1 VTSWCRP
8 EDIFQGDLQR
18 QGIIGTGAID
28 IKSVREAVE
37 AQGFAGYSGSRLFP
51 AAGGEGGM
59 MKSCIDEV
67 LQMRIARHR
76 SVVQLRRS
84 EMLC

>member
-1 VTSWCRP
+1 
-8 EDIFQGDLQR
+8 
-18 QGIIGTGAID
+18 
-28 IKSVREAVE
+28 
-37 AQGFAGYSGSRLFP
+37 
-51 AAGGEGGM
+51 